1 MFKILDFT
9 NENLIAFQVKGRIEE
24 SDFEALNLM
33 IRNARQNYDT
43 LRLYLEIDNI
53 EGTEPA
59 ALWRDVKTYIR
70 HGNDLNKIA
79 VVAPDDVLKSLTESG
94 NPFSSGEL
102 RYFKLDELISARD
115 WVME

>member
-9 NENLIAFQVKGRIEE
+9 NENLIAFQVKGSVEE

-33 IRNARQNYDT
+33 IKNARQNYDT
-43 LRLYLEIDNI
+43 LRLYLEIESI
-53 EGTEPA
+53 EGTEPK
-59 ALWRDVKTYIR
+59 ALWNDVKTYIR
-70 HGNDLNKIA
+70 NGNDLKKIA
-79 VVAPDDVLKSLTESG
+79 VVAPDTVLKSLTESG

-102 RYFKLDELISARD
+102 RYFKIDEMISARD